1 MTSRF
6 GFVWRTAA
14 TGICFAA
21 FGVGGII
28 LRLVVFPVLDLVVP
42 QRERRVRLARSCI
55 HHAFR
60 LFVAL
65 MRWLQVLTY
74 EVRGAD
80 RLRREGLLIVAN
92 HPTLIDTV
100 FLISLVRRADC
111 IVKAT
116 LAHNAF
122 TQGPVRAAGYVCNDS
137 GADMVHDCIA
147 SVRAGNNLIIFPEGT
162 RTARSGDMT
171 MHRGAANVAVRGLID
186 VTPVRIRV
194 QPMTLGKGEP
204 WYRVPARRVHLVF
217 DVGEDIPVRA
227 YLGGGVA
234 EAVAARRL
242 TAHFHDYFSMETT
255 HAEPCLGTRTGNSGT
270 RDLSTG
276 AGGGSARRY

>member
-1 MTSRF
+1 MTSRL
-6 GFVWRTAA
+6 GLAWRTAA
-14 TGICFAA
+14 TGLCFAA
-21 FGVGGII
+21 FGIGGII
-28 LRLVVFPVLDLVVP
+28 LRIVVFPMLNLLVTH
-42 QRERRVRLARSCI
+42 RARRVRLARACI
-55 HHAFR
+55 RHAFR

-65 MRWLQVLTY
+65 MRGLHVLTY

-100 FLISLVRRADC
+100 FLMSLVRRADC

-116 LAHNAF
+116 LAHNTF
-122 TQGPVRAAGYVCNDS
+122 TRGPVQAAGYVCNDS

-204 WYRVPARRVHLVF
+204 WYRVPAHRVHLVF
-217 DVGEDIPVRA
+217 DVGEDIPVRP
-227 YLGGGVA
+227 YLGDGAA

-242 TAHFHDYFSMETT
+242 TAHFNDYFSMETT
-255 HAEPCLGTRTGNSGT
+255 HAEPRLGARTGNTGT

-276 AGGGSARRY
+276 AGGNSARRY